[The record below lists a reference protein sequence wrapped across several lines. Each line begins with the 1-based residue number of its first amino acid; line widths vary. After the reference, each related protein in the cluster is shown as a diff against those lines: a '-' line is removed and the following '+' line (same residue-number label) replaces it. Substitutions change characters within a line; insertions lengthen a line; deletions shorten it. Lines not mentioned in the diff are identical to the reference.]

1 MMSETRSLSDLG
13 RFGLTEYIL
22 EKCREAG
29 ASGRNSDD
37 DAILLTEEET
47 LSTSVL
53 FLEGINF
60 DLIYTPLQHLGYKVI
75 TAAVTNIL
83 AMNGRP
89 SGLSVS
95 LGISNKLNLQM
106 IEQLMDGVFSAC
118 RDYGVS
124 LEAFKPAPS
133 LTGLT
138 IAATLTGKVRDG
150 AQYKRS
156 GAQETDVIC
165 VSGDL
170 GAALLGLH
178 LLEREKKVLKS
189 SDSQQPE
196 FGDNDYVLRRQLKPE
211 ARVDVIEKLT
221 ERGIKPTAMTAVTE
235 GLATSLLLLCR
246 ASDKGCRIY
255 ESKLPIHQK
264 TLKASSELNYNPLIA
279 ALNGG
284 EDYELLLTLPLKVYE
299 AKSSFVSGFLTPIGY
314 INEASKACRMIITS
328 NEETDLKSPG
338 WGKLYQ

>member
-22 EKCREAG
+22 ERCREAG
-29 ASGRNSDD
+29 DSGKNSDD
-37 DAILLTEEET
+37 DAILIPKGDT
-47 LSTSVL
+47 LLSSVL

-60 DLIYTPLQHLGYKVI
+60 DLVYTPLQHLGYKIV

-83 AMNGRP
+83 AMNGKP
-89 SGLSVS
+89 SRLSVN

-106 IEQLMDGVFSAC
+106 VEQLMDGVYSAC
-118 RDYGVS
+118 GDYGIS
-124 LEAFKPAPS
+124 LEAFRPEPS

-138 IAATLTGKVRDG
+138 IAVTITGKLCAG
-150 AQYKRS
+150 GLIKRS
-156 GAQETDVIC
+156 GAKETDVIC

-178 LLEREKKVLKS
+178 LLEREKRVLKS

-211 ARVDVIEKLT
+211 ARVDVIDKLN
-221 ERGIKPTAMTAVTE
+221 ERGIKPTAITAITE

-246 ASDKGCRIY
+246 ASAMGCRIY
-255 ESKLPIHQK
+255 ENRLPIHQK
-264 TLKASSELNYNPLIA
+264 TLKASSDLTYNPLIA

-299 AKSSFVSGFLTPIGY
+299 AETSFISEFLTPIGY
-314 INEASKACRMIITS
+314 INEASKACRMIITN

-338 WGKLYQ
+338 WGMLYQ